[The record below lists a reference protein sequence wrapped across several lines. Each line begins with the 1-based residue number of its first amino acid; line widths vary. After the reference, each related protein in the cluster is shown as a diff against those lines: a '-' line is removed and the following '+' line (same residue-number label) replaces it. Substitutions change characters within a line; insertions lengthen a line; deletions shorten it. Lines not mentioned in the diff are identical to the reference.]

1 MNHEEN
7 EKQTKL
13 IDIVIAIGLLLAGL
27 SLLSVFAGSFM
38 HLLGLQ
44 YESAKSFM
52 LYFIIASILGY
63 LLNIG
68 FGLIY
73 GLLIATTDIKN
84 KLNRKIWRWSLVFL
98 DAIASI
104 LGFTVV
110 DHLMPSVS
118 ASFLS
123 ILVISIL
130 FALFDKKKG
139 T

>member
-52 LYFIIASILGY
+52 LYFIIASILGGIPAEHRVRSDLWPADCHHRY
-63 LLNIG
+63 KEQIEPEILAVV
-68 FGLIY
+68 FGLSGRDRIHPWIHGRRSPY
-73 GLLIATTDIKN
+73 ALGVSQFSFHPCDLY
-84 KLNRKIWRWSLVFL
+84 SLCP
-98 DAIASI
+98 IR
-104 LGFTVV
+104 
-110 DHLMPSVS
+110 
-118 ASFLS
+118 
-123 ILVISIL
+123 
-130 FALFDKKKG
+130 
-139 T
+139 